1 MKRIVLLFVSN
12 LIALGVAAYFVAG
25 FKVNAGY
32 EGFLIAAAIFT
43 LINLVIKPI
52 LKLVLSPIIII
63 TLGVGA
69 ILVNVVVLYLLD
81 FLTDYINIIGIDS
94 LIYATLI
101 ITGVNFLT
109 SFLRKI

>member
-1 MKRIVLLFVSN
+1 MKRIILLFIPN
-12 LIALGVAAYFVAG
+12 LIALWATAYFVAG
-25 FKVNAGY
+25 FKVIAGY

-43 LINLVIKPI
+43 LINLIIKPI
-52 LKLVLSPIIII
+52 LKFVLSPIIII
-63 TLGVGA
+63 TLGLGIV
-69 ILVNVVVLYLLD
+69 LVNAVTLYLLD

-109 SFLRKI
+109 GILRKF

>member
-12 LIALGVAAYFVAG
+12 LIALGAAAYFAAG
-25 FKVNAGY
+25 FEVSAGY
-32 EGFLIAAAIFT
+32 VGFLIAAAIFT
-43 LINLVIKPI
+43 LINLIIKPI

-63 TLGVGA
+63 TLGLGIV
-69 ILVNVVVLYLLD
+69 LVNAVTLYLLD
-81 FLTDYINIIGIDS
+81 FLTDYINIVGIDS

>member
-1 MKRIVLLFVSN
+1 MKRIILLFVSN
-12 LIALGVAAYFVAG
+12 LIALAVAAYFVAD

-52 LKLVLSPIIII
+52 LKLVLSPVIII